1 MPSDTRPNSSQLFQ
15 FTVPGLPDLWFA
27 ITMQE
32 VLEVTDLTG
41 IAPIPFAPQFVMGL
55 SKWRDHIVTVVDL
68 AIKLGDPVPSR
79 QSTLPLSHY
88 LIAQVVLNEQLNV
101 VAWPILPQSGAI
113 VVPPRA
119 FRAESPPGLFMPMVH
134 TTIMLADQP
143 ITLLN
148 LEKAV

>member
-1 MPSDTRPNSSQLFQ
+1 MPSDTRLNSSQFFQ

-32 VLEVTDLTG
+32 VLEVTDLTK
-41 IAPIPFAPQFVMGL
+41 IAPIPFAPQFVMGI

-68 AIKLGDPVPSR
+68 AIKLCDPAPSR
-79 QSTLPLSHY
+79 QNTLSSSHY

-101 VAWPILPQSGAI
+101 MAWPILPKSGAI
-113 VVPPRA
+113 AVPPRV
-119 FRAESPPGLFMPMVH
+119 FKAESPPGLFMPMVYM
-134 TTIMLADQP
+134 TIMLAGQA

-148 LEKAV
+148 LEEAV